1 MRSQKDSF
9 PIEQCS
15 KKGSRCDGVLRKHIN
30 ERHMTRSAASIVP
43 FTYFHNQQ
51 CDDSSSEEK
60 DYEDGKV
67 EEGIGGEKPED
78 ERFIKE
84 EKKQDAET
92 KVPDIA
98 LNEDL
103 TARLK
108 QAEQLLEAAKLLQKQ
123 METLNKKEE
132 L

>member
-1 MRSQKDSF
+1 MKNGDHLVSCQ
-9 PIEQCS
+9 
-15 KKGSRCDGVLRKHIN
+15 
-30 ERHMTRSAASIVP
+30 
-43 FTYFHNQQ
+43 
-51 CDDSSSEEK
+51 DDSSSEEK

-67 EEGIGGEKPED
+67 EEVDEGGEKPED

-123 METLNKKEE
+123 METLNKKEGKDFW
-132 L
+132 

>member
-30 ERHMTRSAASIVP
+30 ERHMTRSAASI
-43 FTYFHNQQ
+43 
-51 CDDSSSEEK
+51 DDSSSEEK